1 MDYPAFVP
9 PFLAAGVEWVEAITI
24 VLAVSLTIGWVPRSA
39 RGAAGLCTLALL
51 TAAAGCALNLGLNLC
66 ATQFVSANC

>member
-9 PFLAAGVEWVEAITI
+9 PFLAAGVEWVEAFTI

-39 RGAAGLCTLALL
+39 RGRLV
-51 TAAAGCALNLGLNLC
+51 CAPWPC
-66 ATQFVSANC
+66 